1 VARKYAVLMAL
12 VGMLLVLL
20 RGLKDGHGFEA
31 TIVNALSWMAA
42 LGLIGLLVGS
52 IAQSTIDEAVRL
64 SMEQELA
71 AAQNANANA

>member
-20 RGLKDGHGFEA
+20 RALKDGHGFEA

-42 LGLIGLLVGS
+42 LGLVGMLVGS

-64 SMEQELA
+64 RMEQELA
-71 AAQNANANA
+71 AQPPNANT